1 MLKKPVHGASGE
13 VELMRKSRQD
23 EDEVVIES
31 LEGKQD
37 PEIVN
42 IKSNE
47 SLADAEQDKNQT

>member
-1 MLKKPVHGASGE
+1 
-13 VELMRKSRQD
+13 MRKSRQD